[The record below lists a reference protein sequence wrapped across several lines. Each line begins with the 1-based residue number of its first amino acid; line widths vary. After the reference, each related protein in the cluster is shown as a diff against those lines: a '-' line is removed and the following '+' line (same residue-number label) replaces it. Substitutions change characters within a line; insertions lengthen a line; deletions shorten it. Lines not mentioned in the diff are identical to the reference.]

1 MSRTD
6 ILVVDDDAD
15 IREALSRALQLEGYR
30 VAVAQHGRAAWELLH
45 AEPPP
50 ALVLLDL
57 MMPVMNGAE
66 LLSLLRAD
74 AKLRELPVVLVT
86 AFGASASGYAHQ
98 SQGLLSKPIDLD
110 QLMQLVSRY
119 CSSRTV

>member
-1 MSRTD
+1 MSVSD
-6 ILVVDDDAD
+6 ILIVDDDVD
-15 IREALSRALQLEGYR
+15 IRDALSRALELEGYR
-30 VAVAQHGRAAWELLH
+30 VSVAANGRVAWEKLH

-66 LLSLLRAD
+66 LLTLLRAD
-74 AKLRELPVVLVT
+74 AQLRALPVVLVT
-86 AFGASASGYAHQ
+86 AFGTSAAEFAPSSEGM
-98 SQGLLSKPIDLD
+98 LSKPIDLD

-119 CSSRTV
+119 CRSRTA